1 MKQPKGSA
9 KSRMKDSR
17 MKLKP
22 SGMSDAYQQKGGRS
36 ETPTRLKMESISG
49 RSEPF
54 TM

>member
-9 KSRMKDSR
+9 KSRIEGSR
-17 MKLKP
+17 MKLKSP
-22 SGMSDAYQQKGGRS
+22 GMSDAYQQKGGWS
-36 ETPTRLKMESISG
+36 GTPTRLKMESISG